1 MKCRTSAVKRLCVWL
16 GCLLVVC
23 PVLSR
28 SFIHPGVLH
37 TKERMKQIR
46 ALVKEK
52 NEDAYASYLLLEK
65 HPCAQADYKMEGPFD
80 TISRDGKFA
89 YTKSKMERDFSAVYL
104 NALMWGITGNEAH
117 ARKSAEVLAAYAR
130 VLKCIPDTNDAPLL
144 AGLEGFKIVYALELL
159 KHTWRKMPED
169 DYKDALRMFTKIFL
183 PVLDTFYDRN
193 PYTNGKWGT
202 IVTKT

>member
-52 NEDAYASYLLLEK
+52 NEDAYACLLYTS
-65 HPCAQADYKMEGPFD
+65 PSP
-80 TISRDGKFA
+80 RD
-89 YTKSKMERDFSAVYL
+89 
-104 NALMWGITGNEAH
+104 
-117 ARKSAEVLAAYAR
+117 
-130 VLKCIPDTNDAPLL
+130 
-144 AGLEGFKIVYALELL
+144 
-159 KHTWRKMPED
+159 
-169 DYKDALRMFTKIFL
+169 
-183 PVLDTFYDRN
+183 
-193 PYTNGKWGT
+193 
-202 IVTKT
+202 

>member
-52 NEDAYASYLLLEK
+52 NEVCLYEI
-65 HPCAQADYKMEGPFD
+65 E
-80 TISRDGKFA
+80 DG
-89 YTKSKMERDFSAVYL
+89 
-104 NALMWGITGNEAH
+104 TGFQ
-117 ARKSAEVLAAYAR
+117 
-130 VLKCIPDTNDAPLL
+130 C
-144 AGLEGFKIVYALELL
+144 GLFECSDVGYYGE
-159 KHTWRKMPED
+159 
-169 DYKDALRMFTKIFL
+169 
-183 PVLDTFYDRN
+183 
-193 PYTNGKWGT
+193 
-202 IVTKT
+202 

>member
-65 HPCAQADYKMEGPFD
+65 HPCAQADYNRSTLFRVTGSLLIRNRRWNG
-80 TISRDGKFA
+80 ISVRF
-89 YTKSKMERDFSAVYL
+89 
-104 NALMWGITGNEAH
+104 I
-117 ARKSAEVLAAYAR
+117 
-130 VLKCIPDTNDAPLL
+130 
-144 AGLEGFKIVYALELL
+144 
-159 KHTWRKMPED
+159 
-169 DYKDALRMFTKIFL
+169 
-183 PVLDTFYDRN
+183 
-193 PYTNGKWGT
+193 
-202 IVTKT
+202 

>member
-104 NALMWGITGNEAH
+104 NALMWGITGNDAH
-117 ARKSAEVLAAYAR
+117 ARKSAEVLATYAR
-130 VLKCIPDTNDAPLL
+130 VLKRIPDTNDAPLL
-144 AGLEGFKIVYALELL
+144 AGLEGCKIVYALE
-159 KHTWRKMPED
+159 
-169 DYKDALRMFTKIFL
+169 
-183 PVLDTFYDRN
+183 VL
-193 PYTNGKWGT
+193 
-202 IVTKT
+202 